1 MLSDQNLRSEP
12 MKTPD
17 LDAVMAIEKASFAAP
32 WSRNMFLEE
41 MNNRAARLMVFKSED
56 TLVGYM
62 CFWEVLDEA
71 HLMNVAVHPDHRG
84 RGYGALIMEQLE
96 AMCLRD
102 GLRRII
108 LEVGRRNLP
117 ARRLYRKC
125 GFSAIG
131 FRKKYYAEVQDD
143 ALIME
148 KWLGAKEI
156 EQSAAKQSDAQFES

>member
-1 MLSDQNLRSEP
+1 

>member
-1 MLSDQNLRSEP
+1 
-12 MKTPD
+12 
-17 LDAVMAIEKASFAAP
+17 
-32 WSRNMFLEE
+32 MFLEE
-41 MNNRAARLMVFKSED
+41 MNNRAARVFVFTLGD
-56 TLVGYM
+56 TVVGYV

-71 HLMNVAVHPDHRG
+71 HLMNVAVHPDYRG
-84 RGYGALIMEQLE
+84 RGYGQFILEQLE

-102 GLRRII
+102 NLRRII

-148 KWLGAKEI
+148 KWLGPKEI
-156 EQSAAKQSDAQFES
+156 EEDVLQRKDAQ

>member
-1 MLSDQNLRSEP
+1 MQVS
-12 MKTPD
+12 D
-17 LDAVMAIEKASFAAP
+17 LDAVVAIEKVSFAAP

-41 MNNRAARLMVFKSED
+41 IANRAARLMVFKSED
-56 TLVGYM
+56 TLVGYI

-71 HLMNVAVHPDHRG
+71 HLMNVAVHPDYRG
-84 RGYGALIMEQLE
+84 HGYGKFIMDQLE

-102 GLRRII
+102 DLKRII

-131 FRKKYYAEVQDD
+131 FRKKYYSELQDD
-143 ALIME
+143 ALVME
-148 KWLGAKEI
+148 KWLGVHPNE
-156 EQSAAKQSDAQFES
+156 EHDPNRTDAQ

>member
-1 MLSDQNLRSEP
+1 
-12 MKTPD
+12 MKASD
-17 LDAVMAIEKASFAAP
+17 LDAVMAIERASFAAP
-32 WSRNMFLEE
+32 WSSKMFLEE
-41 MNNRAARLMVFKSED
+41 MNNRAARVIVFKSGNA
-56 TLVGYM
+56 LVGYV

-71 HLMNVAVHPDHRG
+71 HLMNVAVHQDYRG
-84 RGYGALIMEQLE
+84 RGYGKFIMEHLE
-96 AMCLRD
+96 AMCLRE

-148 KWLGAKEI
+148 KWLGAGKI
-156 EQSAAKQSDAQFES
+156 EQNGGQRTDAQVES

>member
-1 MLSDQNLRSEP
+1 MLSNQTLSSEP
-12 MKTPD
+12 IKASD
-17 LDAVMAIEKASFAAP
+17 LDAVMAIERASFAAP

-41 MNNRAARLMVFKSED
+41 MNNRAARVIIFKSNN
-56 TLVGYM
+56 TLVGYV

-71 HLMNVAVHPDHRG
+71 HLMNVAVHPDYRS
-84 RGYGALIMEQLE
+84 RGYGKLIMEKLE
-96 AMCLRD
+96 AMCFQD

-108 LEVGRRNLP
+108 LEVGRRNIP

-131 FRKKYYAEVQDD
+131 FRKKYYAEVKDD

-148 KWLGAKEI
+148 KWLGTEGI
-156 EQSAAKQSDAQFES
+156 EQNAAQKTDAKFES

>member
-1 MLSDQNLRSEP
+1 
-12 MKTPD
+12 
-17 LDAVMAIEKASFAAP
+17 VI
-32 WSRNMFLEE
+32 
-41 MNNRAARLMVFKSED
+41 VFKSGD
-56 TLVGYM
+56 TVVGYV

-84 RGYGALIMEQLE
+84 RGHGQFILEQLE

-102 GLRRII
+102 NLRRII

-117 ARRLYRKC
+117 ARRLYKKS

-131 FRKKYYAEVQDD
+131 FRKKYYSEVQDD

-148 KWLGAKEI
+148 KWLGPKEI
-156 EQSAAKQSDAQFES
+156 EEDVSQRKDAQ